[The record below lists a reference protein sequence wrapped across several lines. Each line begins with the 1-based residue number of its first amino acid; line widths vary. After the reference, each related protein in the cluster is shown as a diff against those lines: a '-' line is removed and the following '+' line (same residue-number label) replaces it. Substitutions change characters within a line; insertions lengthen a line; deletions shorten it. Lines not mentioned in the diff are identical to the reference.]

1 MPLPFSGYFRRTP
14 DKLGHLTSFFQGLK
28 PDVIGL
34 VEVDNGSYL
43 TEKVSQAEAIGRN
56 LGYDHVYES
65 KYPAA
70 SIANRMP
77 VLKEQGNAFLTN
89 QNIHAKDF
97 HYFDKGIKRLV
108 IELEF
113 DDFVI
118 FLVHLSLK
126 YRHRQYQ
133 LSDLY
138 SMFEQVEK
146 PMIVAGDFNVL
157 WGDRELE
164 LFLAA
169 SALTSANKR
178 HVPTFP
184 SWSPKRELDLILH
197 SPEIKITH
205 FSVPHVRYSD
215 HLPLVCDF
223 EISQRRAARE
233 DEDGQPDRSA
243 AHKHGVREKP

>member
-1 MPLPFSGYFRRTP
+1 MRFVLYNIRYGTGSGWNFHLPVPFSGYFRRTP
-14 DKLGHLTSFFQGLK
+14 DKLRQLASFFGGLR
-28 PDVIGL
+28 PDIIGL

-43 TEKVSQAEAIGRN
+43 AEKVSQADVLARE
-56 LGYDHVYES
+56 LGYEHVYQS
-65 KYPAA
+65 KYGDESLAK
-70 SIANRMP
+70 RVP

-89 QNIHAKDF
+89 QDIHAQDF
-97 HYFDKGIKRLV
+97 HYFEKGIKRLV

-113 DDFVI
+113 NDFVI

-138 SMFEQVEK
+138 AMFEQLNK

-157 WGDRELE
+157 WGDRELQ
-164 LFLAA
+164 LFMAA
-169 SALTSANKR
+169 SGLVSANNKN
-178 HVPTFP
+178 VPTFP
-184 SWSPKRELDLILH
+184 SWSPKRELDFILH
-197 SPEIKITH
+197 SPDIKMTH

-223 EISQRRAARE
+223 EVRRRAA
-233 DEDGQPDRSA
+233 G
-243 AHKHGVREKP
+243 G